1 MTTFLEVVVI
11 DAVANGVHFPSHGEQ
26 VSVISS
32 GFDVAERPEQQ
43 KSCKNHIISH
53 LFIRSAEP
61 DSSLHK
67 IDVIGHIVSHLR
79 GRSRGAVIIINH
91 AVIELSGHSDD
102 HVVEIR
108 IEVLAFRNV
117 QAFRRLVMV
126 ASQDVVNVIESSRT
140 EFDLGEI
147 SGPHSSVGVFGFFLG
162 VIRRVD
168 AIVNETVTVFP
179 FLVIVLFKVV
189 MGRVD

>member
-1 MTTFLEVVVI
+1 MTALLKVVVI
-11 DAVANGVHFPSHGEQ
+11 DSITNGVHFPSHGEQ
-26 VSVISS
+26 VSVIGS
-32 GFDVAERPEQQ
+32 GFEVAEGPEQQ
-43 KSCKNHIISH
+43 KSGKNHIISH

-67 IDVIGHIVSHLR
+67 IDVVSHIVGHLR
-79 GRSRGAVIIINH
+79 GGSRGAVVVVDH
-91 AVIELSGHSDD
+91 TVIELSGHADD
-102 HVVEIR
+102 HMVEIR
-108 IEVLAFRNV
+108 VEMLAFGDI
-117 QAFRRLVMV
+117 QAFGRLVMV
-126 ASQDVVNVIESSRT
+126 AGQDIVNVVESAGT

-147 SGPHSSVGVFGFFLG
+147 GGPHPAVGVLGLFLG

-168 AIVNETVTVFP
+168 AVVNQTVTVFP